1 MNDSQAK
8 PGTDWD
14 RITAISAVLIGL
26 VAVLVSAYTAVI
38 QRQQVRAEVWPRLQ
52 LYNAGRAGEFHI
64 ANKGVGPAIVRS
76 VRVEVD
82 GKPVR
87 NWAQVLER
95 LRLQDPD
102 HGYSSLA
109 GLVLSAGEDM
119 MYLKPSTRE
128 RFVEL
133 RQHAGKRLRIKLC
146 YCSALNECWTTQ
158 TWGESLEDA
167 QRVVAQC
174 PTTGSDEFYE

>member
-1 MNDSQAK
+1 MNDPQAK

-52 LYNAGRAGEFHI
+52 LYNAGRAGEFRI
-64 ANKGVGPAIVRS
+64 ANKGVGPAMVRS

-82 GKPVR
+82 GKPAR
-87 NWAQVLER
+87 DWADVLKR
-95 LRLQDPD
+95 LQLQDPD
-102 HGYSSLA
+102 QGSSSLA
-109 GLVLSAGEDM
+109 GLVLSAGEDIV
-119 MYLKPSTRE
+119 YLKPSTRE
-128 RFVEL
+128 HFSGL
-133 RQHAGKRLRIKLC
+133 RQYTGKRLLITLC

-158 TWGESLEDA
+158 SWGTSLEDA
-167 QRVVAQC
+167 QREVARC
-174 PTTGSDEFYE
+174 PTPGPDEFHD